1 MILALAPMDGI
12 TDLACR
18 VITKKIFEK
27 YNKNPEYQFT
37 LRTEFMTSDG
47 YVANPDKVIKHII
60 HTDFED
66 PIVLQIFWWNKKK
79 LLETALDI
87 EKKYWNKIFWIEL
100 NTGCP
105 ANNVMKSWW
114 WSALLKDKEST
125 LNIIKTLSKSLKTP
139 FSIKSRT
146 GLNEEDKK
154 AQMDFL
160 IEASNFCHMIT
171 IHARTLKELYSGD
184 WDREFIYELKKKANK
199 NCKIIWNWAIKNFN
213 EITNKI
219 QNLDGVMVG
228 QSAIWNP
235 RIFTNHSPTIQ
246 ERFETILEHIN
257 LLAKFEIFT
266 SDLNPKNLW
275 KNKIKPKLQ
284 EIESI
289 DIQSNYEKI
298 YYTPLLFRKYL
309 HQYLKGIPGSKE
321 LKEICNQTK
330 DFNQTIKNIE
340 QFFKATSLSS

>member
-27 YNKNPEYQFT
+27 HNKNPENQLI

-47 YVANPDKVIKHII
+47 YIANPDKVIKHII
-60 HTDFED
+60 HTEYEN
-66 PIVLQIFWWNKKK
+66 PLILQIFWWNKKK
-79 LLETALDI
+79 LLKTALDI
-87 EKKYWNKIFWIEL
+87 EKKYWNKVFWIEL
-100 NTGCP
+100 NMGCP

-114 WSALLKDKEST
+114 WSALLKDKESS
-125 LNIIKTLSKSLKTP
+125 LDIIKTLSENLKLP

-154 AQMDFL
+154 AQMNFL

-171 IHARTLKELYSGD
+171 IHARTLKELYSGN
-184 WDREFIYELKKKANK
+184 WDRDFIYELKKGANK
-199 NCKIIWNWAIKNFN
+199 NCKIIGNGGINSFEEIKSK
-213 EITNKI
+213 TK
-219 QNLDGVMVG
+219 NLDGIMVG

-235 RIFTNHSPTIQ
+235 RIFTWYSPSLQ
-246 ERFETILEHIN
+246 EKFETILEHIS
-257 LLAKFEIFT
+257 LLAKFEIFI
-266 SDLNPKNLW
+266 SDLNSQNLW
-275 KNKIKPKLQ
+275 KNKIKPKLK

-289 DIQSNYEKI
+289 DIQKNYKKV

-309 HQYLKGIPGSKE
+309 HQYLKNIPNSKE
-321 LKEICNQTK
+321 LKELCNKTK
-330 DFNQTIKNIE
+330 DFNQSVKNI
-340 QFFKATSLSS
+340 QDFFSKII